1 MHTSDQHNIHKDS
14 APPLAVMCCGLGSVW
29 PGMGRELYD
38 NFPAARAAMDR
49 IAAVADWDVLALMDE
64 TEIEIIS
71 QSRRQLPYLFLLEY
85 AQWSQIASLEIAPS
99 IVCGHSLGEM
109 IALCFAGA
117 YAPEVAWEMME
128 TRARQMVNLEIEAAN
143 EAGSKTGM
151 LSVHAGMDVID
162 DLRRSLPSLYISN
175 YNTPRQFILSGPRDV
190 LLEARKILRARKI
203 PAIVLNVALAF
214 HHPSMRVLREPA
226 LYWLNAFEM
235 RRPHLPVLSDVTA
248 DFYPQDQPSI
258 SRYIADLDENSV
270 RWTECVRVMW
280 DREGIRHFLE
290 LGPQDILCGLVDAI
304 EPQALCMPAGRRG
317 KEAEEMLRVCAQLY
331 SLGHVKRKPDI
342 GQTAGRPERRGTPAA
357 DAPKHGVI
365 SESLKNFLEI
375 LATACGRPADEL
387 GLEMDLRY
395 DLALRSSRFPALILE
410 AEQRLG
416 LAINFE
422 KLLGVSTVGDLA
434 RVLGVDCGEV
444 HEKAQTAR
452 PARKN
457 NHQPTLAPPDSCR
470 RGAFV
475 RDFAEQPEIS
485 TLVFPDEQ
493 STPSVAGTLR
503 GACHFS
509 RFADCA
515 ISTHGGMTQ
524 NTVNE
529 HLPHLPVSRAM
540 QAVVDGARLLFP
552 SLVVSGIADMRM
564 YKQPFLPP
572 GITRECRLIV
582 KARPWLRLDRVMT
595 RVCPAE
601 LYVRGVTA
609 DGRRE
614 NAYSHLLG
622 GAVWMIASESAADGA
637 TSPFSP
643 VIDIDRDGEGS
654 GVLASFYGALGLGA
668 PWRLLHGFAVLP
680 DDGYQALFLRPEVPI
695 AQNMDTGYTDI
706 LYMFEGIVQAAQLAV
721 AFRGFAPAE
730 KSNVTLDALSRWRL
744 GVVRFVRFGEF
755 AGTRG
760 KRRIQLQKTWDD
772 ETLLRFNAQVT
783 DERNK
788 VLLVVYNLEFVQRV
802 AAYPACD
809 ADLT

>member
-1 MHTSDQHNIHKDS
+1 
-14 APPLAVMCCGLGSVW
+14 
-29 PGMGRELYD
+29 
-38 NFPAARAAMDR
+38 
-49 IAAVADWDVLALMDE
+49 VADWDVLALMDE

-109 IALCFAGA
+109 IALCLAGA
-117 YAPEVAWEMME
+117 YEPEVAWEMME

-175 YNTPRQFILSGPRDV
+175 YNTPRQFILSGQRDI

-226 LYWLNAFEM
+226 LHWLNAFEM
-235 RRPHLPVLSDVTA
+235 RSPRLPVISDVTA

-317 KEAEEMLRVCAQLY
+317 REAEEMLRVCARLY
-331 SLGHVKRKPDI
+331 SLGHVRRKPDI
-342 GQTAGRPERRGTPAA
+342 GAGKPESRGTSAA
-357 DAPKHGVI
+357 DAPKRGVV
-365 SESLKNFLEI
+365 SESLRDFLEI
-375 LATACGRPADEL
+375 LAKACGRPVDEL

-434 RVLGVDCGEV
+434 RVLGVDCGEA
-444 HEKAQTAR
+444 HGKAQTAR
-452 PARKN
+452 PVRKKN
-457 NHQPTLAPPDSCR
+457 RQPTVAPPDSCR
-470 RGAFV
+470 QRASV

-515 ISTHGGMTQ
+515 LSTHGGMAR
-524 NTVNE
+524 NTMNE
-529 HLPHLPVSRAM
+529 RWPRLPVCRAM

-564 YKQPFLPP
+564 YQQPFLPP
-572 GITRECRLIV
+572 GITRECRLVV

-614 NAYSHLLG
+614 NAYAHLLG
-622 GAVWMIASESAADGA
+622 GAVWMIAPESATGG
-637 TSPFSP
+637 TPSPFSP
-643 VIDIDRDGEGS
+643 VIAVDRDGEGS
-654 GVLASFYGALGLGA
+654 GVLASFYDALGLGA
-668 PWRLLHGFAVLP
+668 PWRLLHGFAILP

-695 AQNMDTGYTDI
+695 AQNIDTWYTEI
-706 LYMFEGIVQAAQLAV
+706 LYMFEGIVQAAQLVV
-721 AFRGFAPAE
+721 ALREVAPAE
-730 KSNVTLDALSRWRL
+730 NGNFTLDALSRWRL

-755 AGTRG
+755 AGARG
-760 KRRIQLQKTWDD
+760 KRRIQLQKTWVDG
-772 ETLLRFNAQVT
+772 TLLRFNAQVT

-788 VLLVVYNLEFVQRV
+788 VLLVVRGLEFVQRV

-809 ADLT
+809 ADLI